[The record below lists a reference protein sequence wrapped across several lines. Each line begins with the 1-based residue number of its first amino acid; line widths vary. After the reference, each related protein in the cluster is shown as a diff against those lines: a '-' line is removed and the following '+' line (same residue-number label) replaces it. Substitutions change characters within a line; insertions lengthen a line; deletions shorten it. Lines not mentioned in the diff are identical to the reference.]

1 MAYYESRPLL
11 DVFTL
16 DNGLLM
22 TMAMPFA
29 SRQTAFTVYQAIVLP
44 QPQRDE
50 DMAVKWTME
59 AEYQA
64 VSENLMETSLV
75 TRDQVDKCIG
85 SSKYGICH
93 ETLATESKC
102 GCSPLI
108 RKRVFKPHNE
118 PYYME
123 IDIDPIEVNR
133 LYNTLGKHSKSLK
146 LESTFK
152 DKLEEPLDYLEDEL

>member
-1 MAYYESRPLL
+1 M
-11 DVFTL
+11 
-16 DNGLLM
+16 
-22 TMAMPFA
+22 
-29 SRQTAFTVYQAIVLP
+29 YQAIELP

-50 DMAVKWTME
+50 DMAVKWNVE
-59 AEYQA
+59 AEYLA

-85 SSKYGICH
+85 SSKYRICH

-108 RKRVFKPHNE
+108 RMRVFKPHNE

-123 IDIDPIEVNR
+123 IDIDPIEFKR
-133 LYNTLGKHSKSLK
+133 LYDTLGKHHNSLK

-152 DKLEEPLDYLEDEL
+152 DKTRRTVGLSRRRTLNDSRCKYTPQIICILTVLQKERASA